1 MVGYSWA
8 FVQKGGLMEQEIK
21 LFAGS
26 ASQDLAKKISEK
38 ANIPISKCSINR
50 FADGELKIKIEENIR
65 GRDVFIVQSTPPP
78 ADNILE
84 LLLFLDAARRASVD
98 RITAVIPYFG
108 YARQDR
114 KDEPRVPISAKLIAN
129 LLANSGANRILT
141 MDLHAEQI
149 QGFFDI
155 PIDHLYAVPVFVEYY
170 QKRDL
175 KNYIIVSPDLGRANR
190 VRGFARRLSKDLPIA
205 IVDKRRT
212 GPNQA
217 LVLNVIGEVA
227 GKTALIYDDM
237 LDTGGTMVQ
246 GAQAILD
253 KGAKGVY
260 ACVVH
265 PLLSRDAVQRV
276 TDSCIKELIVTDT
289 IKLPQEKKLSKI
301 KIISVAGLLGEA
313 IMRIHRAESISSLF
327 KEVEE

>member
-1 MVGYSWA
+1 MRD
-8 FVQKGGLMEQEIK
+8 IK

-26 ASQDLAKKISEK
+26 ASQTLAT
-38 ANIPISKCSINR
+38 AISKRINVPVSKSTIR
-50 FADGELKIKIEENIR
+50 VFADGELKVKIEENIR
-65 GRDVFIVQSTPPP
+65 GRDVFIVQSTHPP
-78 ADNILE
+78 AENILE
-84 LLLFLDAARRASVD
+84 LLLFLDAAKRASAD

-114 KDEPRVPISAKLIAN
+114 KDEPRVPISSKLIAD
-129 LLANSGANRILT
+129 LLASSGASRVLT

-155 PIDHLYAVPVFVEYY
+155 PVDHLYATPVFLDYY
-170 QKRDL
+170 QNVDL
-175 KNYIIVSPDLGRANR
+175 SNYVIVSPDAGRANR
-190 VRGFARRLSKDLPIA
+190 VRAFARRLKTGLPIA

-217 LVLNVIGEVA
+217 IVSNVIGDVK

-237 LDTGGTMVQ
+237 LDTGGTMVE
-246 GAQAILD
+246 GAQAIIEH
-253 KGAKGVY
+253 GAKEVF

-265 PLLSRDAVQRV
+265 PLLSRNATQKI
-276 TDSCIKELIVTDT
+276 SESFIKELVVTDT
-289 IKLPQEKKLSKI
+289 IKLSPERMVDKI
-301 KIISVAGLLGEA
+301 KILSVAGLLGEA
-313 IMRIHRAESISSLF
+313 ILRIHNAESISSLF